1 MQRYIKMYDINFAD
15 LIHPMSVDEF
25 MGKYKDKQPLIVK
38 ANDLRKEIM
47 SQIITW
53 EKFSDYIH
61 NDRAVSGFQIITPEG
76 KLCMEKNN
84 AFKGRKPSWSRIDH
98 FDKKYAHELWNQGCS
113 IILTKASLISPAM
126 SALSGAVER
135 QFKGSAADAHLY
147 CSPVKNALTFPCHRD
162 SDNNFLVHAIGKVRW
177 KVYRVFAGKNAPAN
191 LTKQQEKEMQLR
203 YDETLTV
210 GDLLYIPTGL
220 YHKAIPQ
227 GARVSVSIPLGEGNK
242 KPLDR
247 RYYDFTP

>member
-1 MQRYIKMYDINFAD
+1 MYDINFAD

-25 MGKYKDKQPLIVK
+25 IGKYKDKQPLIVK

-61 NDRAVSGFQIITPEG
+61 NDRAVSGFQIITPDG

-84 AFKGRKPSWSRIDH
+84 AFKGRKPSWSKMDY

-162 SDNNFLVHAIGKVRW
+162 TDNNFLVHAIGKVRW

-227 GARVSVSIPLGEGNK
+227 GARVSISIPLGEGNK

>member
-1 MQRYIKMYDINFAD
+1 MQIDFSD
-15 LIHPMSVDEF
+15 LIHPLSVDEF
-25 MGKYKDKQPLIVK
+25 MTEYKDRQPLIVK
-38 ANDLRKEIM
+38 ANDLRRDIM

-61 NDRAVSGFQIITPEG
+61 NDRAVSGFQIITPKG

-84 AFKGRKPSWSRIDH
+84 AFKGRKPSWSKIDY
-98 FDKKYAHELWNQGCS
+98 FDKKYAHDLWNQGCS

-135 QFKGSAADAHLY
+135 QFEGSAADAHLY
-147 CSPVKNALTFPCHRD
+147 CSPIKNALTFPCHRD
-162 SDNNFLVHAIGKVRW
+162 TDNNFLVHAIGKVRW
-177 KVYRVFAGKNAPAN
+177 KVYDVFAGKESYAN
-191 LTKQQEKEMQLR
+191 LTLKHEEKMKLK
-203 YDETLTV
+203 YDEVLTV

-242 KPLDR
+242 KRLDR

>member
-1 MQRYIKMYDINFAD
+1 MQIDFSD
-15 LIHPMSVDEF
+15 LIHPLSVDEF
-25 MGKYKDKQPLIVK
+25 MTEYKDRQPLIVK
-38 ANDLRKEIM
+38 ANDLRRDIM

-61 NDRAVSGFQIITPEG
+61 NDRAVSGFQIITPKG

-84 AFKGRKPSWSRIDH
+84 AFKGRKPSWSKIDY
-98 FDKKYAHELWNQGCS
+98 FDKKYAHDLWNQGCS

-135 QFKGSAADAHLY
+135 QFEGSAADAHLY

-177 KVYRVFAGKNAPAN
+177 KVYDVFAGKDSSAN
-191 LTKQQEKEMQLR
+191 LTLKQEEKMKLK
-203 YDETLTV
+203 YDEVLTV

-242 KPLDR
+242 KRLDR

>member
-1 MQRYIKMYDINFAD
+1 MQNISFED
-15 LIHPMSVDEF
+15 LIHPMSLDEF
-25 MGKYKDKQPLIVK
+25 MTSYKDKQPLIVK
-38 ANDLRKEIM
+38 ANDFRRDLM

-61 NDRAVSGFQIITPEG
+61 NDRAVSGFQIITPKG

-84 AFKGRKPSWSRIDH
+84 AYEGRKPSWSKMDY

-126 SALSGAVER
+126 SAISGAVEKA
-135 QFKGSAADAHLY
+135 FKGSAADAHLY

-162 SDNNFLVHAIGKVRW
+162 TDNNFLVHAIGAVRW
-177 KVYRVFAGKNAPAN
+177 KVYRVFAGKDAPAN
-191 LTKQQEKEMQLR
+191 LTIKQEREMQLR

-210 GDLLYIPTGL
+210 GDMLYIPTGL

-227 GARVSVSIPLGEGNK
+227 GARISISVPLGEGNK

-247 RYYDFTP
+247 RYYDFAP

>member
-1 MQRYIKMYDINFAD
+1 MYDISFAD
-15 LIHPMSVDEF
+15 LIHPLSVDEF
-25 MGKYKDKQPLIVK
+25 IGNYKNKQPLIVK
-38 ANDLRKEIM
+38 ANDMRKDIM

-53 EKFSDYIH
+53 EKLSDYIH
-61 NDRAVSGFQIITPEG
+61 NDRAVSGLQIITPEG

-84 AFKGRKPSWSRIDH
+84 AYKGRKPSWSRIDY
-98 FDKKYAHELWNQGCS
+98 FDKKYIHELWNQGCS

-135 QFKGSAADAHLY
+135 QFEGSAADAHLY
-147 CSPVKNALTFPCHRD
+147 CSPIKNALTFPCHRD

-191 LTKQQEKEMQLR
+191 LTAQQEKEMQLR

-210 GDLLYIPTGL
+210 GDMIYIPTGL

-227 GARVSVSIPLGEGNK
+227 GPRISISIPLGEGNK

>member
-1 MQRYIKMYDINFAD
+1 MQIDFSD
-15 LIHPMSVDEF
+15 LIHPLSVDEF
-25 MGKYKDKQPLIVK
+25 MTEYKDRQPLIVK
-38 ANDLRKEIM
+38 ANDLRRDIM

-61 NDRAVSGFQIITPEG
+61 NDRAVSGFQIITPKG

-84 AFKGRKPSWSRIDH
+84 AFKGRKPSWSKIDY
-98 FDKKYAHELWNQGCS
+98 FDKKYAHDLWNQGCS

-135 QFKGSAADAHLY
+135 QFEGSAADAHLY
-147 CSPVKNALTFPCHRD
+147 CSPIKNALTFPCHRD

-177 KVYRVFAGKNAPAN
+177 KVYDVFAGKDSSAN
-191 LTKQQEKEMQLR
+191 LTLKQEEKMKLK
-203 YDETLTV
+203 YDEVLTV

-242 KPLDR
+242 KRLDR

>member
-1 MQRYIKMYDINFAD
+1 MQIDFKD

-25 MGKYKDKQPLIVK
+25 MVKYKDKQPLIVK
-38 ANDLRKEIM
+38 ANDLRKDIM

-53 EKFSDYIH
+53 EKFSDYLH

-84 AFKGRKPSWSRIDH
+84 AFKERKPSWSKKDY

-126 SALSGAVER
+126 SALS
-135 QFKGSAADAHLY
+135 
-147 CSPVKNALTFPCHRD
+147 
-162 SDNNFLVHAIGKVRW
+162 
-177 KVYRVFAGKNAPAN
+177 PAN